1 MDEEPSAPLPVP
13 TIPHTFINP
22 RQIGDTRTFEI
33 GERVFVRNPMR
44 PFDIVMA
51 KTVGP
56 VSGGVVDVLFIG
68 TSDFPSKLA
77 KGIDRKVDVD
87 PLAFDT
93 HSIGKADVPDD
104 PSGGR
109 RRRSAS
115 KRVRNITR
123 RHRKRKGSRKLG
135 LKFL

>member
-1 MDEEPSAPLPVP
+1 MEDEPSAPLPVP
-13 TIPHTFINP
+13 AIPHTFINP
-22 RQIGDTRTFEI
+22 RQIGDTRTFKI

-56 VSGGVVDVLFIG
+56 VSQGLVEVLFIG
-68 TSDFPSKLA
+68 ASDFPSKLA

-87 PLAFDT
+87 PLSFDT

-104 PSGGR
+104 PAGGR
-109 RRRSAS
+109 RRRSRRQR
-115 KRVRNITR
+115 KRRTTR
-123 RHRKRKGSRKLG
+123 RR
-135 LKFL
+135 

>member
-1 MDEEPSAPLPVP
+1 MEDEPSAPLPVP
-13 TIPHTFINP
+13 SIPYTFINP
-22 RQIGDTRTFEI
+22 RQVGDTRTFEI

-56 VSGGVVDVLFIG
+56 VSGGVVEVLFIG

-87 PLAFDT
+87 PLSFDT

-104 PSGGR
+104 PPGGR
-109 RRRSAS
+109 RRR
-115 KRVRNITR
+115 KGTR
-123 RHRKRKGSRKLG
+123 RRQRRRRTTRR
-135 LKFL
+135 